1 MQIAARRAFL
11 TQDHRLALV
20 WRLLS
25 YLFLFLVV
33 NLVANVARGV
43 LESLGVPSVLGRLV
57 FTLLYISGT
66 LGLTYGYRR
75 FIDRR
80 SWQGIA
86 LPPLHKHLRDITV
99 GVVFAMLMVALVFSL
114 ESAAGW
120 IQVVGSEGGTGALTL
135 LVDSLLVSLGFSV
148 CEEICFRGY
157 LFQNL
162 GEGQP
167 ISMATLIT
175 GVIFG
180 VFHLLGG
187 VGFDVPGLSFLLLIL
202 LLNVF
207 LVLTRLLT
215 RSLWLAIGFHTV
227 FDWLA
232 IIVGLGVVVQY
243 DRHLLHLTRTAS
255 VSVEYLLSLVVVIL
269 GILLLLV
276 WARLRNHYLSWHSTL
291 TEEGQLQAPEAQ
303 PSTVGQAGTASGSKA
318 MEGSHEV

>member
-1 MQIAARRAFL
+1 MQIATRRAFL

-25 YLFLFLVV
+25 YLFLFIVV
-33 NLVANVARGV
+33 NLVANVARVV
-43 LESLGVPSVLGRLV
+43 LQSVGVPSVMGRLV

-86 LPPLHKHLRDITV
+86 LPPLNKSLRDITV
-99 GVVFAMLMVALVFSL
+99 GVVLGILMVALVFGL
-114 ESAAGW
+114 ESAVGW
-120 IQVVGSEGGTGALTL
+120 IQIVGSEGGTSALLL
-135 LVDSLLVSLGFSV
+135 LVDSLLLSLAFGV

-162 GEGQP
+162 GEGSP
-167 ISMATLIT
+167 IWMAALVTGLI
-175 GVIFG
+175 FCA
-180 VFHLLGG
+180 FHLLE
-187 VGFDVPGLSFLLLIL
+187 VGFDARGLSFLLFIL

-227 FDWLA
+227 FDWMA

-243 DRHLLHLTRTAS
+243 DRHLLHLTRTVS
-255 VSVEYLLSLVVVIL
+255 VSAEYLLSMVVVVL
-269 GILLLLV
+269 GILLLLT
-276 WARLRNHYLSWHSTL
+276 WARFRNHYLSWYSTL
-291 TEEGQLQAPEAQ
+291 TEDGQLQAPEAQ
-303 PSTVGQAGTASGSKA
+303 HSTVEQAG
-318 MEGSHEV
+318 

>member
-25 YLFLFLVV
+25 YLFLFIVV
-33 NLVANVARGV
+33 NLVANVARVV
-43 LESLGVPSVLGRLV
+43 LESVGVPSVIGRLV

-99 GVVFAMLMVALVFSL
+99 GVVFAVLMVALVFGL

-120 IQVVGSEGGTGALTL
+120 IQVVGSEGGTSALLL
-135 LVDSLLVSLGFSV
+135 LVDSLLVSLAFGV
-148 CEEICFRGY
+148 CEEISMRGY

-167 ISMATLIT
+167 IWMATLLT
-175 GVIFG
+175 GVIFA

-187 VGFDVPGLSFLLLIL
+187 VGFDVQGLSFLLFIL

-227 FDWLA
+227 FDWVA

-243 DRHLLHLTRTAS
+243 DRHLLHLTRTVS
-255 VSVEYLLSLVVVIL
+255 VSAEYLLSMVVVVL
-269 GILLLLV
+269 GILLLLI
-276 WARLRNHYLSWHSTL
+276 WARLRHRHLSWRTTL
-291 TEEGQLQAPEAQ
+291 TEDGQLQASETQ
-303 PSTVGQAGTASGSKA
+303 LSTVDQGG
-318 MEGSHEV
+318 

>member
-25 YLFLFLVV
+25 YLFFFIVV
-33 NLVANVARGV
+33 NLLASVVRVV
-43 LESLGVPSVLGRLV
+43 LESVGVPSVLSRLV

-86 LPPLHKHLRDITV
+86 LPPLHKYLRDITV
-99 GVVFAMLMVALVFSL
+99 GVVFAILMVALVFGL

-120 IQVVGSEGGTGALTL
+120 IQIVGSEGGTSALPL
-135 LVDSLLVSLGFSV
+135 LVDSLLVSLAFGV
-148 CEEICFRGY
+148 CEEISMRGY

-167 ISMATLIT
+167 IWMATLLT
-175 GVIFG
+175 GVIFA

-187 VGFDVPGLSFLLLIL
+187 VGFDVQGLSFLLFIL

-215 RSLWLAIGFHTV
+215 HSLWLAIGFHTV
-227 FDWLA
+227 FDWMA

-243 DRHLLHLTRTAS
+243 DRHLLHLTRTVS
-255 VSVEYLLSLVVVIL
+255 VSAEYLLSMVVVVL
-269 GILLLLV
+269 GILLLLT

-291 TEEGQLQAPEAQ
+291 TEDGQLQAPEAQ
-303 PSTVGQAGTASGSKA
+303 PSTVEQGG
-318 MEGSHEV
+318 

>member
-11 TQDHRLALV
+11 TQDHRLALL

-33 NLVANVARGV
+33 NLLANVARVV
-43 LESLGVPSVLGRLV
+43 LQSVGVPSVISRLV

-80 SWQGIA
+80 SWSGIA
-86 LPPLHKHLRDITV
+86 LPPLHKGLRDITV
-99 GVVFAMLMVALVFSL
+99 GVVLAILMVALVFGL

-135 LVDSLLVSLGFSV
+135 LVDSLLVSLAFGV
-148 CEEICFRGY
+148 CEELSMRGY

-162 GEGQP
+162 GEGRP
-167 ISMATLIT
+167 IWMATLLT

-180 VFHLLGG
+180 GFHLLGG
-187 VGFDVPGLSFLLLIL
+187 VGFDVPGLLFLLFIL

-227 FDWLA
+227 FDWMA
-232 IIVGLGVVVQY
+232 ILVGLGVVLQY
-243 DRHLLHLTRTAS
+243 DRHLLHLTRTVS
-255 VSVEYLLSLVVVIL
+255 VSAEYLLSMVVVIL
-269 GILLLLV
+269 GILLFLV
-276 WARLRNHYLSWHSTL
+276 CARLRHRHLSWRTTL
-291 TEEGQLQAPEAQ
+291 TEDGQLQAPEAQ
-303 PSTVGQAGTASGSKA
+303 PSTVEQAG
-318 MEGSHEV
+318 

>member
-25 YLFLFLVV
+25 YLFLLLVV
-33 NLVANVARGV
+33 NLVANVARVVFEGV
-43 LESLGVPSVLGRLV
+43 GVPSVIGRLV

-66 LGLTYGYRR
+66 LGLTYAYRR

-86 LPPLHKHLRDITV
+86 LPPLYKGLRDVTV
-99 GVVFAMLMVALVFSL
+99 GVVLAILMVALVFGL

-120 IQVVGSEGGTGALTL
+120 IQIVGSEGGTSALL
-135 LVDSLLVSLGFSV
+135 LVVDSLLLSLAFGV
-148 CEEICFRGY
+148 CEEISMRGY

-162 GEGQP
+162 GEGRP
-167 ISMATLIT
+167 IWMATVMT

-180 VFHLLGG
+180 GFHLLGG
-187 VGFDVPGLSFLLLIL
+187 VGFDVQGLLFLLFIL

-227 FDWLA
+227 FDWMA

-255 VSVEYLLSLVVVIL
+255 VSAEYLLSMVVVIL
-269 GILLLLV
+269 GILLLLI
-276 WARLRNHYLSWHSTL
+276 WARLRHRDLSWRTTL
-291 TEEGQLQAPEAQ
+291 AEDGQLQAPEARS
-303 PSTVGQAGTASGSKA
+303 STVEQAG
-318 MEGSHEV
+318 

>member
-1 MQIAARRAFL
+1 MQIAVRRAFL
-11 TQDHRLALV
+11 AQDHRLALV

-33 NLVANVARGV
+33 NLLANVVRIV
-43 LESLGVPSVLGRLV
+43 LEGAGVTSVIGRLV

-86 LPPLHKHLRDITV
+86 LPPLNKGLRDITV
-99 GVVFAMLMVALVFSL
+99 GVVFAMLMVALVFGL
-114 ESAAGW
+114 ESTVGW
-120 IQVVGSEGGTGALTL
+120 IQVVGSEGGTGALAL
-135 LVDSLLVSLGFSV
+135 LADSLLVSLAFGV
-148 CEEICFRGY
+148 CEEISMRGY

-162 GEGQP
+162 GEGRAIWP
-167 ISMATLIT
+167 ATLLT
-175 GVIFG
+175 GGIFG

-187 VGFDVPGLSFLLLIL
+187 VGFDVPGLSFLLFIL

-215 RSLWLAIGFHTV
+215 GSLWLAIGFHTV
-227 FDWLA
+227 FDWMA
-232 IIVGLGVVVQY
+232 IIVGLGLVVQY
-243 DRHLLHLTRTAS
+243 DRHLLHLTRTVS
-255 VSVEYLLSLVVVIL
+255 VSAEYLLSMVVVIL

-276 WARLRNHYLSWHSTL
+276 WARLRHRHLSWHSTL
-291 TEEGQLQAPEAQ
+291 TEEGQLQASEAQ
-303 PSTVGQAGTASGSKA
+303 PGTVEQPG
-318 MEGSHEV
+318 

>member
-1 MQIAARRAFL
+1 MQIATRRAFL

-25 YLFLFLVV
+25 YLFLFIVV
-33 NLVANVARGV
+33 NLVANVARVV
-43 LESLGVPSVLGRLV
+43 LQSVGVPSVMGRLV

-86 LPPLHKHLRDITV
+86 LPPLNKSLRDITV
-99 GVVFAMLMVALVFSL
+99 GVVLGILMVALVFGL
-114 ESAAGW
+114 ESAVGW
-120 IQVVGSEGGTGALTL
+120 IQIVGSEGGTSALLL
-135 LVDSLLVSLGFSV
+135 LVDSLLVSLAFGV
-148 CEEICFRGY
+148 CEEISMRGY

-162 GEGQP
+162 GEGRP
-167 ISMATLIT
+167 IWMATLMT

-187 VGFDVPGLSFLLLIL
+187 VGFDVPGLLFLLFIL

-227 FDWLA
+227 FDWMA

-243 DRHLLHLTRTAS
+243 DRHLLHLTRTVS
-255 VSVEYLLSLVVVIL
+255 VSAEYLLSMVVVVL
-269 GILLLLV
+269 GILLLLT

-291 TEEGQLQAPEAQ
+291 TEDGQLQAPEAQ
-303 PSTVGQAGTASGSKA
+303 HSTVEQAG
-318 MEGSHEV
+318 

>member
-25 YLFLFLVV
+25 YLFLFIVV
-33 NLVANVARGV
+33 NLLANVARV
-43 LESLGVPSVLGRLV
+43 ILESVGVPSVISRLV

-66 LGLTYGYRR
+66 FGLTYGYRR

-86 LPPLHKHLRDITV
+86 LPPLHKYLRDITV
-99 GVVFAMLMVALVFSL
+99 GVVFAILMVALVFGL

-120 IQVVGSEGGTGALTL
+120 IQIVGSEGGTSALPL
-135 LVDSLLVSLGFSV
+135 LVDSLLVSLAFGV
-148 CEEICFRGY
+148 CEEISMRGY

-167 ISMATLIT
+167 IWMATLLT
-175 GVIFG
+175 GVIFA

-187 VGFDVPGLSFLLLIL
+187 VGFDVQGLSFLLFIL

-215 RSLWLAIGFHTV
+215 HSLWLAIGFHTV
-227 FDWLA
+227 FDWMA

-243 DRHLLHLTRTAS
+243 DRHLLHLTRTVS
-255 VSVEYLLSLVVVIL
+255 VSAEYLLSMVVVVL
-269 GILLLLV
+269 GILLLLT

-291 TEEGQLQAPEAQ
+291 TEDGQLQAPEAQ
-303 PSTVGQAGTASGSKA
+303 PSTVEQGG
-318 MEGSHEV
+318 

>member
-11 TQDHRLALV
+11 TQDHRLALL

-33 NLVANVARGV
+33 NLLANVARVV
-43 LESLGVPSVLGRLV
+43 LQSVGVPSVISRLV

-80 SWQGIA
+80 SWSGIA
-86 LPPLHKHLRDITV
+86 LPPLHKGLRDITV
-99 GVVFAMLMVALVFSL
+99 GVVLAILMVALVFGL

-135 LVDSLLVSLGFSV
+135 LVDSLLVSLAFGV
-148 CEEICFRGY
+148 CEELSMRGY

-162 GEGQP
+162 GEGRP
-167 ISMATLIT
+167 IWMATLLT
-175 GVIFG
+175 GVIFS

-187 VGFDVPGLSFLLLIL
+187 VGFDVPGLLFLLFIL

-227 FDWLA
+227 FDWVA
-232 IIVGLGVVVQY
+232 ILVGLGVVLQY
-243 DRHLLHLTRTAS
+243 DRHLLHLTRTVS
-255 VSVEYLLSLVVVIL
+255 VSAEYLLSMVVVIL
-269 GILLLLV
+269 GILLFLV
-276 WARLRNHYLSWHSTL
+276 WARLRHRHLSWRTTL
-291 TEEGQLQAPEAQ
+291 TEDGQLQAPEAQ
-303 PSTVGQAGTASGSKA
+303 PSTVEQAG
-318 MEGSHEV
+318 

>member
-33 NLVANVARGV
+33 NLVANVARVV
-43 LESLGVPSVLGRLV
+43 LQSVGVPSVIDRLV

-99 GVVFAMLMVALVFSL
+99 GVVFAIVMVVIVFGL
-114 ESAAGW
+114 ELAAGW
-120 IQVVGSEGGTGALTL
+120 IQVVGSEGGTSPLTL
-135 LVDSLLVSLGFSV
+135 LVDSLLISLAFGV
-148 CEEICFRGY
+148 CEEISMRGY
-157 LFQNL
+157 VFQNL
-162 GEGQP
+162 GEGRP
-167 ISMATLIT
+167 IWMATLVT

-180 VFHLLGG
+180 LFHLLGG
-187 VGFDVPGLSFLLLIL
+187 VGFDMQGLSFFILIL

-215 RSLWLAIGFHTV
+215 RSLWMAIGFHTV
-227 FDWLA
+227 FDWMA

-243 DRHLLHLTRTAS
+243 DRHLLHLTRTVS
-255 VSVEYLLSLVVVIL
+255 VSAEYLLSMVVVIL
-269 GILLLLV
+269 GILLLLT
-276 WARLRNHYLSWHSTL
+276 WARLRNRHLSWHSTL
-291 TEEGQLQAPEAQ
+291 TDDGQLQAPEAQ
-303 PSTVGQAGTASGSKA
+303 PSTVEQAG
-318 MEGSHEV
+318 

>member
-25 YLFLFLVV
+25 YLFLLIVV
-33 NLVANVARGV
+33 NLVANVARVVFEGV
-43 LESLGVPSVLGRLV
+43 GVPSVIGRLV

-66 LGLTYGYRR
+66 LGLTYAYRR

-86 LPPLHKHLRDITV
+86 LPPLYKGLRDVTV
-99 GVVFAMLMVALVFSL
+99 GVVLAILMVALVFGL

-120 IQVVGSEGGTGALTL
+120 IQIVGSEGGTSALL
-135 LVDSLLVSLGFSV
+135 LVVDSLLLSLAFGV
-148 CEEICFRGY
+148 CEEISMRGY

-162 GEGQP
+162 GEGRP
-167 ISMATLIT
+167 IWMATVMT

-180 VFHLLGG
+180 GFHLLGG
-187 VGFDVPGLSFLLLIL
+187 VGFDVQGLLFLLFIL

-227 FDWLA
+227 FDWMA

-255 VSVEYLLSLVVVIL
+255 VSAEYLLSMVVVIL
-269 GILLLLV
+269 GILLLLI
-276 WARLRNHYLSWHSTL
+276 WARLRHRS
-291 TEEGQLQAPEAQ
+291 QLAYHAC
-303 PSTVGQAGTASGSKA
+303 
-318 MEGSHEV
+318 

>member
-25 YLFLFLVV
+25 YLFLLIVV
-33 NLVANVARGV
+33 NLVANVARVVFEGV
-43 LESLGVPSVLGRLV
+43 GVPSVIGRLV

-66 LGLTYGYRR
+66 LGLTYAYRR

-86 LPPLHKHLRDITV
+86 LPPLYKGLRDVTV
-99 GVVFAMLMVALVFSL
+99 GVVLAILMVALVFGL

-120 IQVVGSEGGTGALTL
+120 IQIVGSEGGTSALL
-135 LVDSLLVSLGFSV
+135 LVVDSLLLSLAFGV
-148 CEEICFRGY
+148 CEEISMRGY

-162 GEGQP
+162 GEGRP
-167 ISMATLIT
+167 IWMATVMT

-180 VFHLLGG
+180 GFHLLGG
-187 VGFDVPGLSFLLLIL
+187 VGFDVQGLLFLLFIL

-227 FDWLA
+227 FDWMA

-255 VSVEYLLSLVVVIL
+255 VSAEYLLSMVVVIL
-269 GILLLLV
+269 GILLLLI
-276 WARLRNHYLSWHSTL
+276 WARLRHRDLSWRTTL
-291 TEEGQLQAPEAQ
+291 AEDGQLQAPEARS
-303 PSTVGQAGTASGSKA
+303 STVEQAG
-318 MEGSHEV
+318 

>member
-25 YLFLFLVV
+25 YLFLLIVV
-33 NLVANVARGV
+33 NLVANVARVVFEGV
-43 LESLGVPSVLGRLV
+43 GVPSVIGRLV

-66 LGLTYGYRR
+66 LGLTYAYRR

-86 LPPLHKHLRDITV
+86 LPPLYKGLRDVTV
-99 GVVFAMLMVALVFSL
+99 GVVLAILMVALVFGL

-120 IQVVGSEGGTGALTL
+120 IQIVGSEGGTSALL
-135 LVDSLLVSLGFSV
+135 LVVDSLLLSLAFGV
-148 CEEICFRGY
+148 CEEISMRGY

-162 GEGQP
+162 GEGRP
-167 ISMATLIT
+167 MWMATVMT

-180 VFHLLGG
+180 GFHLLGG
-187 VGFDVPGLSFLLLIL
+187 VGFDVQGLLFLLFIL

-227 FDWLA
+227 FDWMA

-255 VSVEYLLSLVVVIL
+255 VSAEYLLSMVVVIL
-269 GILLLLV
+269 GILLLLI
-276 WARLRNHYLSWHSTL
+276 WARLRHRDLSWRTTL
-291 TEEGQLQAPEAQ
+291 AEDGQLQAPEARS
-303 PSTVGQAGTASGSKA
+303 STVEQAG
-318 MEGSHEV
+318 

>member
-25 YLFLFLVV
+25 YLFLLIVV
-33 NLVANVARGV
+33 NLVANVARVVFEGV
-43 LESLGVPSVLGRLV
+43 GVPSVIGRLV

-66 LGLTYGYRR
+66 LGLTYAYRR

-86 LPPLHKHLRDITV
+86 LPPLYKGLRDVTV
-99 GVVFAMLMVALVFSL
+99 GVVLAILMVALVFGL

-120 IQVVGSEGGTGALTL
+120 IQIVGSEGGTSALL
-135 LVDSLLVSLGFSV
+135 LVVDSLLLSLAFGV
-148 CEEICFRGY
+148 CEEISMRGY

-162 GEGQP
+162 GEGRP
-167 ISMATLIT
+167 IWMATVMT

-180 VFHLLGG
+180 GFHLLGG
-187 VGFDVPGLSFLLLIL
+187 VGFDVQGLLFLLFIL

-227 FDWLA
+227 FDWMV

-255 VSVEYLLSLVVVIL
+255 VSAEYLLSMVVVIL
-269 GILLLLV
+269 GILLLLI
-276 WARLRNHYLSWHSTL
+276 WARLRHRDLSWRTTL
-291 TEEGQLQAPEAQ
+291 AEDGQLQAPEAR
-303 PSTVGQAGTASGSKA
+303 PSTVEQAG
-318 MEGSHEV
+318 

>member
-33 NLVANVARGV
+33 NLVANVARVV
-43 LESLGVPSVLGRLV
+43 LESVGVPSVIGRLV

-66 LGLTYGYRR
+66 LGLTYVYRR

-99 GVVFAMLMVALVFSL
+99 GVVFAILMVALVFGL
-114 ESAAGW
+114 ESTAGW

-135 LVDSLLVSLGFSV
+135 LIDSLLISLAFGV
-148 CEEICFRGY
+148 CEEISMRGY

-162 GEGQP
+162 GEGRP
-167 ISMATLIT
+167 IWMATLVT

-187 VGFDVPGLSFLLLIL
+187 VGFDVPGLSFFLLIL

-227 FDWLA
+227 FDWMA
-232 IIVGLGVVVQY
+232 IVVGLGVVVQY
-243 DRHLLHLTRTAS
+243 DRHLLHLARAVS
-255 VSVEYLLSLVVVIL
+255 VSAEYLLSMVVVIL
-269 GILLLLV
+269 SILLLLL
-276 WARLRNHYLSWHSTL
+276 WARLRHHYLSGHSTL
-291 TEEGQLQAPEAQ
+291 TENGQLQATAAQ
-303 PSTVGQAGTASGSKA
+303 LSTVEQAG
-318 MEGSHEV
+318 